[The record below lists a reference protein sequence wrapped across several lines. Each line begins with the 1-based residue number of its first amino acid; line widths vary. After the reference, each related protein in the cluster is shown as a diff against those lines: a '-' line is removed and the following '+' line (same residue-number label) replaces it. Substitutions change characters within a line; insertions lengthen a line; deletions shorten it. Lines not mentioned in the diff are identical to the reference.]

1 MSEELPKTKVTIFK
15 RDYTVK
21 GQADPEYLASLAAV
35 VDAKMQELAKP
46 GGTADVTRV
55 AIMAAF
61 NIADELMK
69 ARRALD
75 AERQQFD
82 QASRL
87 AASLDLALQNALGQ
101 FHQPASAVPPML
113 ELEASDA
120 LAPGQLSEEMP
131 E

>member
-1 MSEELPKTKVTIFK
+1 MSEFPKTKVTIFK

-21 GQADPEYLASLAAV
+21 GQADPEYLASLASV

-46 GGTADVTRV
+46 GTTADVTRV

-69 ARRALD
+69 TRRALD
-75 AERQQFD
+75 TERQHFD

-87 AASLDLALQNALGQ
+87 AASLDLALQDALQ
-101 FHQPASAVPPML
+101 LQQAPVAKPAML
-113 ELEASDA
+113 ELEASDPNTGH
-120 LAPGQLSEEMP
+120 LGDEMP